1 MRNWTIILFIVVLS
15 IFLLVGCSKGKIV
28 LMNFDSD
35 NEILEE
41 LGFSKGSYFG
51 TEIEMVDNKNEVVAN
66 YVEISNK
73 DGALEGYIIRDYVT
87 GKVYEYASGGSVLFD
102 LISKANLDMEI
113 VKNNP
118 VYYAGPFT
126 IIVTDDEGNLYN
138 LMSSE
143 DNVGELISKE
153 DLDTIFND
161 KKIEF
166 GK

>member
-1 MRNWTIILFIVVLS
+1 MKRKVIFIVILS
-15 IFLLVGCSKGKIV
+15 IFLLVGCSKDKKV
-28 LMNFDSD
+28 LINFDSND
-35 NEILEE
+35 EVLEE
-41 LGFSKGSYFG
+41 LEFSKGSCFG

-66 YVEISNK
+66 YIEILNK
-73 DGALEGYIIRDYVT
+73 DGVLEGYIISDYVT

-118 VYYAGPFT
+118 IYYAGPFT
-126 IIVTDDEGNLYN
+126 IIVTDDKGNLYN
-138 LMSSE
+138 LMGSE

-153 DLDTIFND
+153 DLDIIFND
-161 KKIEF
+161 KIIQF

>member
-1 MRNWTIILFIVVLS
+1 MKRKVIFIVILF
-15 IFLLVGCSKGKIV
+15 IFLLVGCSKDKKV
-28 LMNFDSD
+28 LINFDSND
-35 NEILEE
+35 EVLEE
-41 LGFSKGSYFG
+41 LEFSKGSYFG

-66 YVEISNK
+66 YIEILNK
-73 DGALEGYIIRDYVT
+73 DGVLEGYIISDYVT

-118 VYYAGPFT
+118 IYYVGPFT
-126 IIVTDDEGNLYN
+126 IIVTDDKGNLYN
-138 LMSSE
+138 LMGSE

-153 DLDTIFND
+153 DLDIIFND
-161 KKIEF
+161 KIIQF

>member
-1 MRNWTIILFIVVLS
+1 MAIIFIVILS
-15 IFLLVGCSKGKIV
+15 IFLLVGCSKDKKV
-28 LMNFDSD
+28 LINFDSND
-35 NEILEE
+35 EVLEE
-41 LGFSKGSYFG
+41 LEFSKGSCFG

-66 YVEISNK
+66 YIEILNK
-73 DGALEGYIIRDYVT
+73 DGVLEGYIISDYVT

-118 VYYAGPFT
+118 IYYAGPFT
-126 IIVTDDEGNLYN
+126 IIVTDDKGNLYN
-138 LMSSE
+138 LMGSE

-153 DLDTIFND
+153 DLDIIFND
-161 KKIEF
+161 KIIQF